1 VCAVTGQVNGFK
13 NECPEVA
20 VDLFVDSL
28 DEGVLLFRVCQSEVV
43 RSANVI
49 KELLDQVIGKVRSAV
64 SADEA
69 GRAEATAVL

>member
-28 DEGVLLFRVCQSEVV
+28 DEGVLLFRVCQREVV
-43 RSANVI
+43 RSANAI
-49 KELLDQVIGKVRSAV
+49 KELLDQVIGKV
-64 SADEA
+64 
-69 GRAEATAVL
+69 